1 MGGLQVAV
9 AISLIVTLVALPMGL
24 IRMVAINSGGFE
36 RSSTMRTSAG
46 FALGVGLLGLA
57 CLIGFGIALAVS

>member
-1 MGGLQVAV
+1 MSGLEIAVAV
-9 AISLIVTLVALPMGL
+9 SLIVTLVALPMGL

-46 FALGVGLLGLA
+46 FAVAVGLVGLA
-57 CLIGFGIALAVS
+57 CLIGFGIALAAS